1 VNEERGIIATRTLI
15 LREQDGD
22 KEVPIHIHA
31 PEQKEGHWLCRYE
44 VIWPDE
50 TWRYEAQ
57 GHDAVQ
63 AIELAFQMIG
73 VQLYVTEDHKAGRLG
88 WEEPGKGYGFPVSR
102 GVRDLLVGDD
112 KRFYGEST
120 IRERLADW
128 VWRRLRGSRA

>member
-1 VNEERGIIATRTLI
+1 MSEERSIIATRILV
-15 LREQDGD
+15 LREEDGD
-22 KEVPIHIHA
+22 KDVPIHIFA

-73 VQLYVTEDHKAGRLG
+73 VQLYVTAEHKEGRLG

-112 KRFYGEST
+112 KRFYGESSL
-120 IRERLADW
+120 RERLSEWLYRW
-128 VWRRLRGSRA
+128 VRRSG